1 MVNIPKLDAPLQSE
15 CRNSM
20 SIAANV
26 QIKVQSVLLN
36 GWTMMNVV
44 TPKRFT
50 IDEYHRLISLGFLTE
65 SDRIELIRGELI
77 QMTAKGTPHTVCS
90 SILCRQ
96 LDRLLGDRVV
106 IRGQDPITLP
116 NNSEPE
122 PDVVIARG
130 TDEDYLAHHPYPQ
143 DILLVVE
150 ISDFTLTYDQTTKLK
165 LYAEAG
171 IDDYWIVNL
180 NARQLERYNQPYQ
193 NAQSEFNYLSK
204 QISLPNQSVLIPGF
218 EDTLLDLS
226 RIFPTL

>member
-1 MVNIPKLDAPLQSE
+1 
-15 CRNSM
+15 M

-77 QMTAKGTPHTVCS
+77 QITAKGTPHTVCS

-150 ISDFTLTYDQTTKLK
+150 ISDSTLTYDQTTKLK
-165 LYAEAG
+165 LYAEVG
-171 IDDYWIVNL
+171 IYDYWIVNL

-193 NAQSEFNYLSK
+193 NAQGEFNYLSK
-204 QISLPNQSVLIPGF
+204 QISLPNQSVVIPGF

>member
-1 MVNIPKLDAPLQSE
+1 
-15 CRNSM
+15 
-20 SIAANV
+20 
-26 QIKVQSVLLN
+26 
-36 GWTMMNVV
+36 MMNVV

-77 QMTAKGTPHTVCS
+77 QITAKGTPHTVCS

-150 ISDFTLTYDQTTKLK
+150 ISDSTLTYDQTTKLK
-165 LYAEAG
+165 LYAEVG
-171 IDDYWIVNL
+171 IYDYWIVNL

-193 NAQSEFNYLSK
+193 NAQGEFNYLSK
-204 QISLPNQSVLIPGF
+204 QISLPNQSVVIPGF

>member
-1 MVNIPKLDAPLQSE
+1 
-15 CRNSM
+15 
-20 SIAANV
+20 
-26 QIKVQSVLLN
+26 
-36 GWTMMNVV
+36 MMNVV

-65 SDRIELIRGELI
+65 GARIELIRGELI

-116 NNSEPE
+116 NDSEPE

-143 DILLVVE
+143 DIVLVVE
-150 ISDFTLTYDQTTKLK
+150 ISDSTLTYDQTTKLK

-171 IDDYWIVNL
+171 ILDYWIVNL
-180 NARQLERYNQPYQ
+180 NACQLERYNQPYE
-193 NAQSEFNYLSK
+193 NAEGEFSYLSK
-204 QISLPNQSVLIPGF
+204 QISLPPKSVAIPGF
-218 EDTLLDLS
+218 EDALLDLR